1 MNGAGVVANTKS
13 PNGLADRASA
23 GAAALLVGA
32 LLSAAPASAQERDVP
47 CEVPESVV
55 LGAGTVTVTR
65 DHASG
70 PARVLDAL
78 DPWTKVR
85 WVFRLFVAPLA
96 RDEVAVHIYPRDAAA
111 FLADYGDIERVRLVR
126 FFVAC
131 AGEHGYA
138 VAPARVARS
147 DDDEGREAVPAGR
160 ATSYVGLT
168 IAPRGTTPQATLR
181 GALSAF
187 AGARALR

>member
-1 MNGAGVVANTKS
+1 MVANTKT
-13 PNGLADRASA
+13 PNGLADRAPA
-23 GAAALLVGA
+23 GAAALLVVA
-32 LLSAAPASAQERDVP
+32 LLSAAPSRAQEREVP

-55 LGAGTVTVTR
+55 LGASTGTVTLTR

-85 WVFRLFVAPLA
+85 WVLRVFAPPLA
-96 RDEVAVHIYPRDAAA
+96 RDEVAVHIYPRDGAA
-111 FLADYGDIERVRLVR
+111 FLADDDIERVRLVR

-131 AGEHGYA
+131 ASEHGYA
-138 VAPARVARS
+138 VAPARLSRS
-147 DDDEGREAVPAGR
+147 DEDEGTQAVHADRGP
-160 ATSYVGLT
+160 TSYVGLT
-168 IAPRGTTPQATLR
+168 LAPRGTTPQATLK

-187 AGARALR
+187 ATAPALR

>member
-1 MNGAGVVANTKS
+1 MANTKP
-13 PNGLADRASA
+13 PNGMAGRAPA
-23 GAAALLVGA
+23 GAAALLVAA
-32 LLSAAPASAQERDVP
+32 LLSAAPASAQEREVP

-55 LGAGTVTVTR
+55 LGAGAGTVTVTR

-70 PARVLDAL
+70 PARVLHAL

-85 WVFRLFVAPLA
+85 WVFRLFVPPLA
-96 RDEVAVHIYPRDAAA
+96 RDEVAVHIYPRDRAA
-111 FLADYGDIERVRLVR
+111 FLADYRDIERVELVR

-131 AGEHGYA
+131 ASRHGYA